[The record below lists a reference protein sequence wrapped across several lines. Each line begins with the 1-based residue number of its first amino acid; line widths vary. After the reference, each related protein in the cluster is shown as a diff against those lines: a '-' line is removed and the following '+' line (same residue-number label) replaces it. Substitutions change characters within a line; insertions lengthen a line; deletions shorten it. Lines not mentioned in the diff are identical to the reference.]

1 MNTFKKTMLVC
12 CFVAFSGNAAAIP
25 TADTSTLAQ
34 TIADAALQMA
44 QQAFMQKLEEEM
56 QEAGF
61 DFDEEM
67 FEKEWE
73 KQEELYKKQKEEDG
87 YGWKVEVGNSEN
99 YKGGTFQNTEKSN
112 VYIKRNNTDLDNAT
126 SEYKDKVDDAFRE
139 KHGLTADQ
147 EYMQES
153 FDKELAYRKMLD
165 EAYKEHNKR
174 FELIEKLRKEV
185 DKAET
190 PAQKA
195 DLQLAIAA
203 EQTAILNESLRIQT
217 IAQMKDQES
226 RLEAYRVEDGIYEA
240 FGELDK

>member
-1 MNTFKKTMLVC
+1 MNIFKKTMAAC
-12 CFVAFSGNAAAIP
+12 CFVAFSSTASAIP
-25 TADTSTLAQ
+25 VADASTLAQ

-56 QEAGF
+56 QQAGF
-61 DFDEEM
+61 EFDEEM

-73 KQEELYKKQKEEDG
+73 KQQETVKKEDG
-87 YGWKVEVGNSEN
+87 YGWKVEVGNSEI
-99 YKGGTFQNTEKSN
+99 YKNGMGQTTSKSN
-112 VYIKRNNTDLDNAT
+112 VYIKRDNTDLDEAT
-126 SEYKDKVDDAFRE
+126 SDYKNQVDDAFRE

-174 FELIEKLRKEV
+174 FELVEDLRKRV
-185 DKAET
+185 DAATT
-190 PAQKA
+190 PQQKA

-217 IAQMKDQES
+217 IGQMKDQES
-226 RLEAYRVEDGIYEA
+226 RLEEYRIEDGIYEA
-240 FGELDK
+240 FGELQE

>member
-1 MNTFKKTMLVC
+1 MNIFKKTMAAC
-12 CFVAFSGNAAAIP
+12 CFVAFSSTASAIP
-25 TADTSTLAQ
+25 VADASTLAQ

-44 QQAFMQKLEEEM
+44 QQAFMQKLEEEL
-56 QEAGF
+56 QQAGF
-61 DFDEEM
+61 EFDEEM

-73 KQEELYKKQKEEDG
+73 KQQETVKNEDG
-87 YGWKVEVGNSEN
+87 YGWKVEVGNSEIYRN
-99 YKGGTFQNTEKSN
+99 GMGETTSKSN
-112 VYIKRNNTDLDNAT
+112 VYIKRDNTDLDEAT
-126 SEYKDKVDDAFRE
+126 SDYKNQVDDAFRE

-174 FELIEKLRKEV
+174 FELVEDLRKRV
-185 DKAET
+185 DAATT
-190 PAQKA
+190 PQQKA

-217 IAQMKDQES
+217 IAQIKDQES
-226 RLEAYRVEDGIYEA
+226 RLEEYRIEDGIYEA
-240 FGELDK
+240 FGELQE

>member
-1 MNTFKKTMLVC
+1 MAAC
-12 CFVAFSGNAAAIP
+12 CFVAFSSTASAIP
-25 TADTSTLAQ
+25 VADASTLAQ

-44 QQAFMQKLEEEM
+44 QQVFMEKLEEEM
-56 QEAGF
+56 QQAGF
-61 DFDEEM
+61 EFDEEM

-73 KQEELYKKQKEEDG
+73 KQQETVKNEDG
-87 YGWKVEVGNSEN
+87 YGWKVEVGNSEIYRN
-99 YKGGTFQNTEKSN
+99 GMGQTTSKSN
-112 VYIKRNNTDLDNAT
+112 VYIKRDNTDLDEAT
-126 SEYKDKVDDAFRE
+126 SDYKNQVDDAFRE

-174 FELIEKLRKEV
+174 FELVEDLRKRV
-185 DKAET
+185 DAATT
-190 PAQKA
+190 PQQKA

-226 RLEAYRVEDGIYEA
+226 RLEEYRIEDGIYEA
-240 FGELDK
+240 FGELQE

>member
-1 MNTFKKTMLVC
+1 MSNFKKAMLAC
-12 CFVAFSGNAAAIP
+12 CFIVMSNKASAIP
-25 TADTSTLAQ
+25 VADASTLAQ
-34 TIADAALQMA
+34 TVADAALQVA

-56 QEAGF
+56 QKQGF
-61 DFDEEM
+61 EFDKEM

-73 KQEELYKKQKEEDG
+73 KQQETVKKEDG
-87 YGWKVEVGNSEN
+87 YGWKVDVGNSEI
-99 YKGGTFQNTEKSN
+99 YRGGMDKHTSNSN
-112 VYIKRNNTDLDNAT
+112 VYIKRDNTDLDEAT
-126 SEYKDKVDDAFRE
+126 SDYKNQVDDAFRE

-174 FELIEKLRKEV
+174 FELVEDLRKRV
-185 DKAET
+185 DAATT
-190 PAQKA
+190 PQQKA

-217 IAQMKDQES
+217 IGQMKDQES
-226 RLEAYRVEDGIYEA
+226 RLEEYRIEDGIYKA
-240 FGELDK
+240 FGELQ

>member
-1 MNTFKKTMLVC
+1 MNIFKKTMAAC
-12 CFVAFSGNAAAIP
+12 CFVAFSSTASAIP
-25 TADTSTLAQ
+25 VADASTLAQ

-44 QQAFMQKLEEEM
+44 QQVFMEKLEEEM
-56 QEAGF
+56 QQAGF
-61 DFDEEM
+61 EFDEEM

-73 KQEELYKKQKEEDG
+73 KQQETVKNEDG
-87 YGWKVEVGNSEN
+87 YGWKVEVGNSEIYRN
-99 YKGGTFQNTEKSN
+99 GMGQTTSKSN
-112 VYIKRNNTDLDNAT
+112 VYIKRDNTDLDEAT
-126 SEYKDKVDDAFRE
+126 SDYKNQVDDAFRE

-174 FELIEKLRKEV
+174 FELVEDLRKRV
-185 DKAET
+185 DAATT
-190 PAQKA
+190 PQQKA

-226 RLEAYRVEDGIYEA
+226 RLEEYRIEDGIYEA
-240 FGELDK
+240 FGELQE